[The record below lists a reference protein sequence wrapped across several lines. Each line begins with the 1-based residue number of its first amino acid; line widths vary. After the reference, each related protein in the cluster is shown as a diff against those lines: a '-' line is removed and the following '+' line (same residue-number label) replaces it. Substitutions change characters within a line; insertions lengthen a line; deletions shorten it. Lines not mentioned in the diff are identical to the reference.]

1 MLANNQP
8 PRTRYLPPATADPPQ
23 RRTRL
28 LEQPNRDLSACARLR
43 VIYRNKVRP
52 DCAVHAVKIS
62 DRAEA
67 TSTSSEMPFQ
77 PAICDC
83 SYAQYRHVVKSQTDW
98 ERHQAKAR
106 SDRLQSALLNETAR
120 LPLAPGLQRT
130 QKRAPSPEDS
140 DVEDNEPPVMRKSKR
155 QLRDVDL
162 SRVHLHA
169 GDVDYVENAQQ
180 VLQAS
185 EEPPVRQADEEPL
198 VLSTE
203 ELGARNIEDDAKLCR
218 IARDEPVFLPPGCQ
232 LEDNGDADDTDADYD
247 DADTSDDEM
256 FDLMVGA
263 MRRGYEE
270 EEEGEE
276 EEGQEEDEEDEGEE
290 DEQEDEEHGIQDG
303 EHQLSYADQSPS
315 FDYRQL
321 VGDPLTAKEILS
333 LSMHGIYRK
342 YKTQRRC
349 IDEIGDVMGRV
360 LGSENKPHVERT
372 VNRHIEQRTGV
383 KGVKYDCCPE
393 SHMSYAMYPEDTE
406 CRVCHH
412 PRWKTTTNLRGKK
425 ATERQIPYAQH
436 LYIPLTHRIRL
447 WWSNPI
453 RAEKMIQYRNTTAMQ
468 GSGEG
473 KSADFWTGKLVQD
486 LKKRDAD
493 SGARTPMFSQ
503 DTDLA
508 FFFSTDGVKVFKSRR
523 AFHIWPLLL
532 INLNLP
538 PAERVKRCNMILVGF
553 IPGPKEPN
561 DLDSFL
567 FPLIQ
572 EMKMLEKGFP
582 DGFNAARTN
591 TAEETFLLR
600 AYIVCVGADMI
611 GRTKV

>member
-1 MLANNQP
+1 
-8 PRTRYLPPATADPPQ
+8 
-23 RRTRL
+23 
-28 LEQPNRDLSACARLR
+28 
-43 VIYRNKVRP
+43 
-52 DCAVHAVKIS
+52 
-62 DRAEA
+62 
-67 TSTSSEMPFQ
+67 MPFL

-106 SDRLQSALLNETAR
+106 SDRLQSALLNETLR

-140 DVEDNEPPVMRKSKR
+140 DAEDNEPPVMRKSKR

-162 SRVHLHA
+162 SRALLHA

-203 ELGARNIEDDAKLCR
+203 ELGAHNIEDDAKLCR
-218 IARDEPVFLPPGCQ
+218 ITPDEPAFLPPGCQ
-232 LEDNGDADDTDADYD
+232 LEDNDWADNSDAEDDD
-247 DADTSDDEM
+247 DEEM

-263 MRRGYEE
+263 MQRGYEE
-270 EEEGEE
+270 EEEENEEEEDTTAVGEE
-276 EEGQEEDEEDEGEE
+276 EEEGEQAVEKGEE
-290 DEQEDEEHGIQDG
+290 DGTSARHTEDQIHDG
-303 EHQLSYADQSPS
+303 GHQLSYADQSPF
-315 FDYRQL
+315 FDYREL
-321 VGDPLTAKEILS
+321 AGDPLTAKEILS

-372 VNRHIEQRTGV
+372 VNRRMEQRTGV
-383 KGVKYDCCPE
+383 KGVKYDCCPK
-393 SHMSYAMYPEDTE
+393 SCMSYAMYPDDTE

-412 PRWKTTTNLRGKK
+412 PRWKTITNLRSKK
-425 ATERQIPYAQH
+425 ATERQVPYAQH
-436 LYIPLTHRIRL
+436 IYIPLTHRIRL
-447 WWSNPI
+447 WWSNPSQ
-453 RAEKMIQYRNTTAMQ
+453 AEKMIQYRNMTAMQ
-468 GSGEG
+468 GSVDG
-473 KSADFWTGKLVQD
+473 KSADIWTGKLLQD
-486 LKKRDAD
+486 LKKRDED
-493 SGARTPMFSQ
+493 RGARTPMFSQ

-553 IPGPKEPN
+553 VPGPKEPN

-572 EMKMLEKGFP
+572 EMKMLGNGFS
-582 DGFNAARTN
+582 DGFNAARRSTV
-591 TAEETFLLR
+591 EETFLLR

-611 GRTKV
+611 GRTKVRILCRRATMNMLTQVHTAYEDARKPIISILRVLSCKGYLEWSHLLPMQSTT